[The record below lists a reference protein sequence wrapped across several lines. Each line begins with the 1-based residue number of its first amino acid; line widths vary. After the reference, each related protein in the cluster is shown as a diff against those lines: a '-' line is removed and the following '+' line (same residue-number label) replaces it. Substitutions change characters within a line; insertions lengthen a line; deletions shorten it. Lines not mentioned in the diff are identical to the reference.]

1 MEHGMAEPA
10 LEIPPMDKPALSVA
24 EVVSLA
30 EFVARRAEKFG
41 TVVRDLEAGVRAR
54 AAETAE
60 SLARAG
66 FTPKDQ
72 EAAANKAAAQALTR
86 VTKASSDT
94 RWEAL
99 RELNAAAE
107 GLSTTAQ
114 LWASPVTVL
123 ARAGL
128 GSPERTA
135 YMQQLTGAASVE
147 LRQMA
152 AFAAATSNK
161 VLGAA
166 LVSIVD
172 RMPAKARPFSATEL
186 ADTLVGRE
194 VREMQDAIAAVRNSA
209 QRAIVRNREF
219 EAGKV
224 RPLDRIKLALNK
236 AKE

>member
-1 MEHGMAEPA
+1 
-10 LEIPPMDKPALSVA
+10 MDKPALSVA

-41 TVVRDLEAGVRAR
+41 SVVSDLEAGVCAR

-72 EAAANKAAAQALTR
+72 EAAAHKAAAQALTR
-86 VTKASSDT
+86 VTNASSET
-94 RWEAL
+94 RWETL
-99 RELNAAAE
+99 RELNAAADS
-107 GLSTTAQ
+107 LSTTSQ

-152 AFAAATSNK
+152 AFAAASNNK

-172 RMPAKARPFSATEL
+172 RMPAKSRPFSANEL
-186 ADTLVGRE
+186 ADTLVGKE
-194 VREMQDAIAAVRNSA
+194 VREMQDAIAAVRNAA

-219 EAGKV
+219 ERGRV
-224 RPLDRIKLALNK
+224 SPLDRVKLALNNPN
-236 AKE
+236 KE

>member
-1 MEHGMAEPA
+1 MEQGMAEPA
-10 LEIPPMDKPALSVA
+10 LQIPPIDKPALSVA

-41 TVVRDLEAGVRAR
+41 NVVSDLEAGVRAR

-86 VTKASSDT
+86 VTNASSDT
-94 RWEAL
+94 RWKTL
-99 RELNAAAE
+99 RELNAAADS
-107 GLSTTAQ
+107 LSTTSQ

-128 GSPERTA
+128 GSTERTA

-152 AFAAATSNK
+152 AFAAASNNK

-172 RMPAKARPFSATEL
+172 RMPAKSRPFSANEL
-186 ADTLVGRE
+186 ADTLVGKE
-194 VREMQDAIAAVRNSA
+194 VREMQDAIAAVRNAA

-219 EAGKV
+219 ERGRV
-224 RPLDRIKLALNK
+224 SPLDRVKLALNN
-236 AKE
+236 KE